1 MPTISTLAGTHAR
14 HQRLLMKWRADMS
27 SNRSGAIRAVAL
39 VGIGTA
45 CLGIVVACGGGGNRS
60 TSASGTMFVDTAL
73 VANKAE
79 VIASAATIDSNLQN
93 PWGLAVARGLPFWIS
108 DNNNNLTTLYSGA
121 GVQETQSVTGSAETG
136 IAIPASAAGVQANPT
151 GQIFNGTGGFLIPTS
166 KGQESA
172 LFILDGE
179 GGLIS
184 AWAQDSGAT
193 AVTAYD
199 DGILNGANHAVY
211 KGLAIGTVSGATF
224 LYATDLHN
232 NKVDVFDTNFSKPA
246 DMQGKFVDPNLPS
259 GFVPFGIA
267 ALNGQLYV
275 TFAKQDPAM
284 HDEITGAGLGYV
296 DIFDFSGNLINQLAS
311 AGPLNAPWGVAIA
324 PAGFGSL
331 AGDVLIGNF
340 GDGTINIFAPNG
352 TSLATSKGALAA
364 GNGQP
369 LTFPGLWALAFGNG
383 DPDKPISTLFYT
395 AGFASQIDGVFGSIT
410 ASTVP
415 QAGY

>member
-1 MPTISTLAGTHAR
+1 
-14 HQRLLMKWRADMS
+14 MS
-27 SNRSGAIRAVAL
+27 SNRSRAIRTVAL
-39 VGIGTA
+39 LGIGTA
-45 CLGIVVACGGGGNRS
+45 CLGVVVACGGGGNRS
-60 TSASGTMFVDTAL
+60 MTSASASGTMFADTAL

-79 VIASAATIDSNLQN
+79 VIASAATIDANLQN
-93 PWGLAVARGLPFWIS
+93 PWGFAVAPGLPFWIS

-121 GVQETQSVTGSAETG
+121 GVQETQAITGSAQTG
-136 IAIPASAAGVQANPT
+136 IAIPASAAGVQSNPT
-151 GQIFNGTGGFLIPTS
+151 GQVFNGTGGFLIPTS

-184 AWAQDSGAT
+184 AWAQNSGAT

-199 DGILNGANHAVY
+199 DGILNGGNHAVY

-246 DMQGKFVDPNLPS
+246 AMQGKFVDPNLPS
-259 GFVPFGIA
+259 GFVPFGIT

-275 TFAKQDPAM
+275 TFAKQDTAM
-284 HDEITGAGLGYV
+284 HDEITGSGLGYV
-296 DIFDFSGNLINQLAS
+296 DIFDFSGNLISQLAS
-311 AGPLNAPWGVAIA
+311 GGPLNAPWGVAIA

-340 GDGTINIFAPNG
+340 GDGTINIFSPNG
-352 TSLATSKGALAA
+352 TSLATSKGALTA

-395 AGFASQIDGVFGSIT
+395 AGFASQTDGVFGSIT
-410 ASTVP
+410 ASIVP